1 MVCRNTEQTAHGV
14 RVDEKVGRGLTCLFV
29 RIDLNLWFEG
39 GFGHGCRGSF
49 ERRHDTRSQPFV
61 HGEKMHL

>member
-1 MVCRNTEQTAHGV
+1 ME
-14 RVDEKVGRGLTCLFV
+14 VGGGQTCLFV

-39 GFGHGCRGSF
+39 GFGHGCRRSF

-61 HGEKMHL
+61 DWEKMHL